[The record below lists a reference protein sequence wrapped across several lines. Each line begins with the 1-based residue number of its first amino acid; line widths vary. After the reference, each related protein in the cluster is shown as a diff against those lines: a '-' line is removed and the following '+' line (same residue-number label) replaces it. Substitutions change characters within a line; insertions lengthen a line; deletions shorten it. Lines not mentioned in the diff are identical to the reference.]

1 MDRGSRG
8 AVGAMRGGTSG
19 MSVNR
24 GKHAMSEM
32 SEIRGSRERRGTSGM
47 SGMSEIRGNRE
58 KHAMSGMSEIR
69 GKHAMSVNRG
79 KHAMSER
86 REKNAPSIQK
96 NWYDKRERWELPPM
110 LRPALLQIGNNLYG
124 SLKHFLPPRT
134 PKPPLQFQVQEH
146 FFCLFFLLHFL

>member
-1 MDRGSRG
+1 MNGMSEIRGSRG
-8 AVGAMRGGTSG
+8 SHERRGTSG

-24 GKHAMSEM
+24 VNHEKRVMNGM
-32 SEIRGSRERRGTSGM
+32 SEIRGNRAIHERRGMSVNRGSRGSRGSHERRGTSGM
-47 SGMSEIRGNRE
+47 S
-58 KHAMSGMSEIR
+58 
-69 GKHAMSVNRG
+69 VN